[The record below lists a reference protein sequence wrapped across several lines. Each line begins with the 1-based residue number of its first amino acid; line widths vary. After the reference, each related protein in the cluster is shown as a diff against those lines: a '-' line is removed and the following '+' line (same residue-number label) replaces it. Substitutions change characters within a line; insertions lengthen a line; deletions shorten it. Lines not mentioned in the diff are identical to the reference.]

1 MLNFYKY
8 TDKEKDELVSSMIIL
23 VDTRE
28 KQTHIMESFDQ
39 YKINYQRKALDY
51 GDYSFMIPK
60 NETLNIPRDI
70 YFDKLVCIER
80 KGSLEELSGNLTKER
95 DRLEKELCLAPK
107 TKVLL
112 IENANYSDVVD
123 GKYNTQYNRKS
134 FLGSLHSFG
143 SNITSLL
150 CSCRIINTQRYS
162 LKNTLNIILRI
173 TFDKENN
180 NYDKRAKAK
189 NIRAY
194 QQKL

>member
-1 MLNFYKY
+1 
-8 TDKEKDELVSSMIIL
+8 
-23 VDTRE
+23 
-28 KQTHIMESFDQ
+28 
-39 YKINYQRKALDY
+39 
-51 GDYSFMIPK
+51 MIPK

-134 FLGSLHSFG
+134 FLGSLHSFWFKY
-143 SNITSLL
+143 NIP
-150 CSCRIINTQRYS
+150 IMFMPDNKYS
-162 LKNTLNIILRI
+162 ALFIKKYFEYYFKN
-173 TFDKENN
+173 
-180 NYDKRAKAK
+180 Y
-189 NIRAY
+189 IR
-194 QQKL
+194 